1 MKEHL
6 DIDDIINNVSL
17 VRENLAEK
25 PIFGGLYLKYYRSEK
40 QPNLL
45 EMFHDVVWN
54 YFTLLF
60 LIIPPS
66 RIINRQIHFK
76 EDDAF

>member
-25 PIFGGLYLKYYRSEK
+25 TIFGGLYLKLYRSEK
-40 QPNLL
+40 QPNLI
-45 EMFHDVVWN
+45 EMFYDVVWN
-54 YFTLLF
+54 YL
-60 LIIPPS
+60 
-66 RIINRQIHFK
+66 H
-76 EDDAF
+76 